1 MPELPGLV
9 SLRAL
14 SFEIGAAKPD
24 PSHFEAALAL
34 AGARAEDA
42 LYADDRAEL
51 VAAARE
57 LGIEGVVVERPEDL
71 AVILRRRGFL
81 RAEPP
86 KQFRLGDSPLFKKGL
101 AEFRAG
107 RYFEAHE
114 EWELL
119 WKKSAGDDKVFLQGL
134 IQLAAARVHVARGNP
149 APAARLFALAKEKLG
164 RFEGDQ
170 AGIDVAS
177 FFSF

>member
-1 MPELPGLV
+1 MP
-9 SLRAL
+9 LRAL

-24 PSHFEAALAL
+24 PYHFEAALTL

-42 LYADDRAEL
+42 LYADDRPEL
-51 VAAARE
+51 VAAARS
-57 LGIEGVVVERPEDL
+57 LGIDGVVVERPEDL
-71 AVILRRRGFL
+71 AAILQRRGFL
-81 RAEPP
+81 HAAPGKR
-86 KQFRLGDSPLFKKGL
+86 FRLGDSPLFAKGL

-114 EWELL
+114 DWELL
-119 WKKSAGDDKVFLQGL
+119 WKDSAGDDKVFLQGL
-134 IQLAAARVHVARGNP
+134 IQLAAALVHVGRGNP

-164 RFEGDQ
+164 LFEGEQ

-177 FFSF
+177 LFPF